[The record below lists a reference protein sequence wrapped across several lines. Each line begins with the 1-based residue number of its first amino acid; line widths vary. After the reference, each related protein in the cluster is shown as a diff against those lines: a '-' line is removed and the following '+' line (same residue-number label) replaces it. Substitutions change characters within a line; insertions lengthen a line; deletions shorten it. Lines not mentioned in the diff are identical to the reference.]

1 MTHDDVAT
9 IALSLPTAIESAH
22 FGKRDFRAP
31 KVFMSLPTPDT
42 ANLNLTP
49 DQQLMFLGL
58 SPGEVSA
65 LPNKWGQRGWTVL
78 HLDRCEPATARHA
91 IETAWRNVVPQ
102 KHLDNL
108 T

>member
-1 MTHDDVAT
+1 MQGQVDAG
-9 IALSLPTAIESAH
+9 IAIKTQD
-22 FGKRDFRAP
+22 G
-31 KVFMSLPTPDT
+31 
-42 ANLNLTP
+42 LTP

-58 SPGEVSA
+58 YPGEVSA